1 MNKQMTIDPKTN
13 ANQNELNIEGTNI
26 GMNHYHDG
34 VTKQVVEVISEGT
47 HEVSIALHRCPSLK
61 NWKGITPK

>member
-1 MNKQMTIDPKTN
+1 MTIDPKTN
-13 ANQNELNIEGTNI
+13 ANQNELIIEGTNI